1 MAEERTTEEE
11 KLHIMEAR
19 RRAAAKRKKLKHLG
33 KSRSTD
39 TEDEENEDEPDE
51 GKRTKNKNVHDMN
64 NLYKIFSS
72 SINFYIQFQFRT
84 HLSFSIIS
92 QIYTLMYRADF

>member
-1 MAEERTTEEE
+1 MPCFIDCT
-11 KLHIMEAR
+11 AR

-51 GKRTKNKNVHDMN
+51 GMSPLFDHFINIHT
-64 NLYKIFSS
+64 
-72 SINFYIQFQFRT
+72 SI
-84 HLSFSIIS
+84 
-92 QIYTLMYRADF
+92 DFK

>member
-1 MAEERTTEEE
+1 MNANDINLKRYD
-11 KLHIMEAR
+11 KLKAR

-51 GKRTKNKNVHDMN
+51 GKCFLLR
-64 NLYKIFSS
+64 LRSLEILEICAY
-72 SINFYIQFQFRT
+72 
-84 HLSFSIIS
+84 LS
-92 QIYTLMYRADF
+92 TL

>member
-1 MAEERTTEEE
+1 MLWTS
-11 KLHIMEAR
+11 AR

-51 GKRTKNKNVHDMN
+51 GNIHLTQYPSHLHISKTILVR
-64 NLYKIFSS
+64 
-72 SINFYIQFQFRT
+72 SISVYERG
-84 HLSFSIIS
+84 IS
-92 QIYTLMYRADF
+92 VK

>member
-1 MAEERTTEEE
+1 
-11 KLHIMEAR
+11 MEGIKKMLLFASRMSILYDKIAFRFTAR

-51 GKRTKNKNVHDMN
+51 G
-64 NLYKIFSS
+64 I
-72 SINFYIQFQFRT
+72 
-84 HLSFSIIS
+84 
-92 QIYTLMYRADF
+92 